1 MSGALYT
8 VRRSQQYQGAVLLA
22 MVDENQFPEL
32 PGAAVLIVEPASGS
46 LQYCNVTART
56 LLNRDMDN
64 LVDKPWWQVLGVARE
79 SDQALPRA
87 ILSGSRTAIPPTLL
101 RAGSSDE
108 IVVGGYLF
116 PQVKHGKKALV
127 LLLFRLGVNQDFLFA
142 TPVGPS
148 DVVAVLG
155 LDNTGDHNVWEP
167 SNIARR
173 MVDIRFGLQQ
183 IVPSRE
189 DVGMPVGATIPIA
202 LRNVTIEQ
210 SQDISKALLSHLTP
224 LLQGQERIRIGM
236 AQCEREESPLVAL
249 IAANNALLRMQRTTA
264 GDLIAAA
271 DSQDNQL
278 LGASAAMAEG
288 IFSEGYSPRESRAY
302 LNKLAAL
309 VVDPQHADE
318 YLSQVVAITLCQS
331 GVDAAAV
338 YRRRFDDSYEYV
350 LGGLSPGDVDG
361 FKPGLEKQLPRQMRQ
376 AALKV
381 TTEQLQSRDCIGSA
395 KSASAIF
402 PIRLYERVLGYM
414 ALHYEMSGTGNGDRF
429 IPDVSA
435 LHHLATEVSAATDW
449 RQVGQPPPKT
459 QAVAPRPID
468 ERIDGY
474 VGDNMEGAIDQAVFL
489 SRLDV
494 PVAIIGPRG
503 TGKLYVAKVIHQES
517 GAAPEKM
524 VAVDCREFRGRKDA
538 LNRIARELE
547 RSRGKTLVFKS
558 PHLMNVDAQL
568 KLARQISTRI
578 LADTNPPR
586 YLPAERIIGLFPDDL
601 EHLVRRGEL
610 NEKLASVFAAYP
622 IRVPPIKDRKRAVLR
637 WAHKILSQEGARRD
651 RKLTGFTPDAEQA
664 MLQHDWPGN
673 ISEMRQCIVSA
684 LDKTD
689 KEWLTPVDLGIFKGL
704 SPGGHSSLPQKRAYL
719 QMLVEAPPED
729 AEYEPTTLEE
739 LGVALGEALHSLMEM
754 EAIKPLGA
762 WLDDEVIL
770 AVCERYRDNMRAAA
784 DFLHTKPRNIGRWMP
799 KVLSRENERSS
810 SSLWQAPQ
818 RLVRRW
824 LKEAAP
830 MPEPP
835 QQLVQSIL
843 LSHVVSQCGSISV
856 ADRARIMG
864 VSTPTYQ
871 KRLQEMLDQ

>member
-1 MSGALYT
+1 MAVPATLWDHWCL
-8 VRRSQQYQGAVLLA
+8 VQGAVLLA
-22 MVDENQFPEL
+22 MVDENQFPEM
-32 PGAAVLIVEPASGS
+32 PGAAVLIVEPASNS
-46 LQYCNVTART
+46 IQYCNVTATT
-56 LLNRDMDN
+56 LLEREMSD
-64 LVDKPWWQVLGVARE
+64 LVGKPWWKALGVARE

-87 ILSGSRTAIPPTLL
+87 IGSGIRTAIPPTLL
-101 RAGSSDE
+101 SPALSVE

-116 PQVKHGKKALV
+116 PQESQGEKVLV
-127 LLLFRLGVNQDFLFA
+127 LLLFRLGVGQDFLSA
-142 TPVGPS
+142 RPVGPS

-155 LDNTGDHNVWEP
+155 LENTGGENQWEP
-167 SNIARR
+167 GNIARR

-183 IVPSRE
+183 IVPTKE

-210 SQDISKALLSHLTP
+210 SQDISRALLSHLTP
-224 LLQGQERIRIGM
+224 LLERQARIRIGM
-236 AQCEREESPLVAL
+236 AQCEQEESPLVAL
-249 IAANNALLRMQRTTA
+249 IAANNALLRMQRTTV
-264 GDLIAAA
+264 GDLIATA
-271 DSQDNQL
+271 DGQDNQL
-278 LGASAAMAEG
+278 LGASAALAEG
-288 IFSEGYSPRESRAY
+288 IFSEGYSPPASRAY
-302 LNKLAAL
+302 LSKLVAL
-309 VVDPQHADE
+309 VIDPQHANE
-318 YLSQVVAITLCQS
+318 YLWQVLDVTLRQS
-331 GVDAAAV
+331 GVAAAAV

-350 LGGLSPGDVDG
+350 VGGLAIGDGTEFV
-361 FKPGLEKQLPRQMRQ
+361 PGLEKQLPRQMRQ
-376 AALKV
+376 ATQKL
-381 TTEQLQSRDCIGSA
+381 TTDQLQSLDRIVSG
-395 KSASAIF
+395 KSPCAIF

-414 ALHYEMSGTGNGDRF
+414 AIQHETSGTVASERF
-429 IPDVSA
+429 APDVSA
-435 LHHLATEVSAATDW
+435 LHHFATEISTAIDW
-449 RQVGQPPPKT
+449 RQAGERLAQSH
-459 QAVAPRPID
+459 AVAPRPID

-547 RSRGKTLVFKS
+547 RSKGKTLVFKS

-586 YLPAERIIGLFPDDL
+586 YLPAARIIGLFPDNL

-610 NEKLASVFAAYP
+610 SDKLASVFSAYP

-684 LDKTD
+684 LDKSD

-704 SPGGHSSLPQKRAYL
+704 SPGGGGLPEKRAYL
-719 QMLVEAPPED
+719 QMLVEAPPEE
-729 AEYEPTTLEE
+729 AEYAPTTLEE

-770 AVCERYRDNMRAAA
+770 AVNERYRENMRAAA
-784 DFLHTKPRNIGRWMP
+784 DFLQTKPRNLGRWMP
-799 KVLSRENERSS
+799 KVLSRENERNS
-810 SSLWQAPQ
+810 SSLWQTPQ
-818 RLVRRW
+818 QLVRRW

-830 MPEPP
+830 MPQPP
-835 QQLVQSIL
+835 QQLVQGIL

-871 KRLQEMLDQ
+871 KRLQEVLDQ